1 MDSIQTNNTR
11 QRFFSTLRGRV
22 TAVSIAAIVFVIG
35 AMGATTY
42 VGASHLLSLLVTTRL
57 ASDETMLKKV
67 IDVNLDILQERLG
80 HIVTTPVVEALR
92 DQDRARLETY
102 AVPPFNRISSLINLT
117 SLRFYLVP
125 GHVFFSTEDSARAE
139 FDESPRKMVID
150 AFERRAIF
158 RGIDVVDGQTGLFIA
173 WPIYS
178 AGALVGVVQAGGSLQ
193 PIVTEIGK
201 TLSVDAR
208 VVPMGAT
215 NEGKVVPLNKNPDL
229 TPTAAMAAMQSAL
242 NRAAAGELTHG
253 FSFNETFG
261 DDHLETSVLPL
272 RGYVGDVAAQ
282 VLLGRNIT
290 PVYNSLLQS
299 FYRNIGI
306 AILAMV
312 AALWVILLNFSHVF
326 GRLARMVSAIRMF
339 ACGRSDFQIPK
350 YRDDEVGQLG
360 DALQTMIANVTET
373 QNELRVSER
382 RANEASIAK
391 SSFIANM
398 SHELRT
404 PLNAIIGYSQ
414 LIEDELTGHAELR
427 GKQDAEKIGAAAKSL
442 LQIINDLL
450 DIAKLDSGKMQLESF
465 PIRFSVVAADIVA
478 EGKPLVEATG
488 SRFVSRISVS
498 ETKVNI
504 DPSRIKQVLL
514 NLVKNAAKFTRNG
527 VVTFTVTETRDEMN
541 KLVVTIEDTGV
552 GISQE
557 SLPGLFNPFSQVDQ
571 STSRQ
576 YGGLGLGL
584 AITKRLCD
592 IMDCEIV
599 IASTPGKGTLI
610 TIKIP
615 VYKEERIAA

>member
-1 MDSIQTNNTR
+1 MESFQTNNTR
-11 QRFFSTLRGRV
+11 RRFLSTLRGRV

-42 VGASHLLSLLVTTRL
+42 VGASHVLSLLVTTRL
-57 ASDETMLKKV
+57 ASDHTMLKKV

-92 DQDRARLETY
+92 DQDRSRLETY

-117 SLRFYLVP
+117 SLRFYIVP

-139 FDESPRKMVID
+139 FDESPRKMMID

-158 RGIDVVDGQTGLFIA
+158 RGIDVVDGQMGLFIA

-201 TLSVDAR
+201 TLGVDAQIMPLR
-208 VVPMGAT
+208 TAIEEKHVSSTKSSDSTPDAT
-215 NEGKVVPLNKNPDL
+215 
-229 TPTAAMAAMQSAL
+229 TATVQSAL
-242 NRAAAGELTHG
+242 DRAAVSELTDG
-253 FSFNETFG
+253 FTFNETLG
-261 DDHLETSVLPL
+261 DSHIETSVLPL
-272 RGYVGDVAAQ
+272 RGYAGDIAAQ
-282 VLLGRNIT
+282 VLLGRNVT

-312 AALWVILLNFSHVF
+312 GALWVILINFSHVF

-339 ACGRSDFQIPK
+339 ASGRSDFQIPK

-360 DALQTMIANVTET
+360 DALQTMMANVTET

-382 RANEASIAK
+382 KANEASIAK

-427 GKQDAEKIGAAAKSL
+427 GKQDAEKIGSAAKSL
-442 LQIINDLL
+442 LNIINDLL

-465 PIRFSVVAADIVA
+465 PIRFSVIAADIIA

-488 SRFVSRISVS
+488 SRFVSRIAVS

-504 DPSRIKQVLL
+504 DPARIKQVLL

-527 VVTFTVTETRDEMN
+527 IVTFTVTEAPDATNM
-541 KLVVTIEDTGV
+541 LVVTIEDTGV

-592 IMDCEIV
+592 IMGCEIA
-599 IASTPGKGTLI
+599 ISSTPGKGTLI